1 MSCMLHSAAMT
12 YFMTLLKDKTR
23 DYTEPRQTI
32 LGNTPWKNV
41 SIYAP
46 VDKLPHAN
54 QAPVIFTGDSC
65 HPMVLFSGMTEMQHG
80 N

>member
-1 MSCMLHSAAMT
+1 
-12 YFMTLLKDKTR
+12 MTLLKDKTR
-23 DYTEPRQTI
+23 DYTEPWQTI
-32 LGNTPWKNV
+32 LGNTQWENI

-54 QAPVIFTGDSC
+54 KAPVIFIGDSC
-65 HPMVLFSGMTEMQHG
+65 HPMVPFSGMTQMQHG